1 MTASA
6 APAIAA
12 LNRRFLLD
20 HPREAAASLE
30 AMPARVAAEVL
41 AAQPVNVVVAVWNHL
56 VTDVA
61 DNFYAE
67 LPDNVARTLVAEL
80 EPAAAAGL
88 LNRLDAEER
97 QRRLSLLDP
106 RVAGEL
112 RALLDYPLDSAGRLM
127 NPHVVPFRREMT
139 AREALNRLR
148 TSKPRAVS
156 GLFLVDDDGRL
167 AGRVEIQDLA
177 LADPRQHLHAIAR
190 PVPAAVPDT
199 APREEVVEKLEQFKL
214 PELPVIDFS
223 GRLIG
228 IIHQSALFTA
238 LHEEASLDIQT
249 MVGVSRDERAL
260 STVPF
265 AVARRLPWLHINLVT
280 AFLAA
285 SVVAFF
291 ESTIAQ
297 FTALAVLMP
306 VVAGEAGNAG
316 QQALAVTMRGLAL
329 REIGIRHWPRVV
341 LKEIN
346 VALLNGAAI
355 AITTGLGV
363 YAWSRSLGLS
373 LVIMIAMVSS
383 LAAAGFAGALIPIT
397 LTRFGQDPAQ
407 ASSIL
412 LTTVTDVTGFLTFLG
427 TATVLSMLL

>member
-1 MTASA
+1 MSASP

-12 LNRRFLLD
+12 LNRRFLTD

-30 AMPARVAAEVL
+30 AMPARAAAEVL
-41 AAQPVNVVVAVWNHL
+41 AGQPVNVVVAVWNHL

-61 DNFYAE
+61 DNLYAE
-67 LPDNVARTLVAEL
+67 LPDPLGRTLLTEL

-88 LNRLDAEER
+88 LNRLDEEER
-97 QRRLSLLDP
+97 TRRLAQLDA

-112 RALLDYPLDSAGRLM
+112 RALVEYPPDSAGRFM
-127 NPHVVPFRREMT
+127 NPHVVPFRLEMT

-156 GLFLVDDDGRL
+156 GLFLVDEDGRL
-167 AGRVEIQDLA
+167 AGRVEIHDLA
-177 LADPRQHLHAIAR
+177 LADPRQQLHVIAR

-214 PELPVIDFS
+214 PELPVVDFS

-228 IIHQSALFTA
+228 IIHQSALVTA
-238 LHEEASLDIQT
+238 LQEEASVDIQM

-280 AFLAA
+280 AFIAA
-285 SVVAFF
+285 SVVALF

-329 REIGIRHWPRVV
+329 REIGTRHWPRVV

-346 VALLNGAAI
+346 VALLNGVAI
-355 AITTGLGV
+355 AITTGIGV

-427 TATVLSMLL
+427 TATLLSMLL